1 METYK
6 ALVSETVFIKA
17 NNKKDAIRRIEEYY
31 KNLGLYNMDIE
42 IKKEG

>member
-1 METYK
+1 MKKYR
-6 ALVSETVFIKA
+6 AFVSEIVYIKA
-17 NNKKDAIRRIEEYY
+17 NNKKDAIRKIEEYY

>member
-6 ALVSETVFIKA
+6 AFVSETVFIKA
-17 NNKKDAIRRIEEYY
+17 NNKKDAIKRIEEYY